1 MEYKVLGLMSG
12 TSLDGLD
19 LAYCHFQKTA
29 GGWQYELLH
38 CDQLDYSAQMQKK
51 LQDAIE
57 LSAPEL
63 LRLDHEYGI
72 WLGRKAK
79 DFIKAHNLQVDFI
92 ASHGHTVHHLPEK
105 GVTFQ
110 IGSGQHLAEASGER
124 VICDF
129 RSSDLVLGGQGAP
142 LVPIG
147 DLHLFSEYNFC
158 LNLGGIANISFQQDG
173 KRIAYDIGLANMPLN
188 YLSRK
193 MDLAYDK
200 GGEIARSGSCIEGV
214 LRALNNLEYYRLAF
228 PKSTGYEWFAR
239 EVVPLLNI
247 EKHSIPDLL
256 NTCVVHICEQIAGQ
270 LRQHQEK
277 NKASL
282 LVTGGGAFNTYL
294 MDTLKEKLGNR
305 VKIEIP
311 DPGLIAFKEALV
323 FAFMG
328 VLRIREETNV
338 LSSVTGASRDHSSGR
353 IFYPL

>member
-1 MEYKVLGLMSG
+1 MDYKVLGLMSG

-19 LAYCHFQKTA
+19 LAYCRFQRTA
-29 GGWQYELLH
+29 GGWQYELSH
-38 CDQLDYSAQMQKK
+38 CEQLDYSMEMQKK

-57 LSAPEL
+57 LPAPEL
-63 LRLDHEYGI
+63 LQLDHEYGT

-110 IGSGQHLAEASGER
+110 MGSGQHLAEASGER

-147 DLHLFSEYNFC
+147 DLHLFSDYDFC
-158 LNLGGIANISFQQDG
+158 LNLGGIANISFQREG

-193 MDLAYDK
+193 MGLPYDK
-200 GGEIARSGSCIEGV
+200 GGEMARSGNCVEGV
-214 LRALNNLEYYRLAF
+214 LDALNKLEYYRLPF
-228 PKSTGYEWFAR
+228 PKSTGYEWFAQD
-239 EVVPLLNI
+239 VVPLLDF
-247 EKHSIPDLL
+247 EKHGIPDLL
-256 NTCVVHICEQIAGQ
+256 NTCVVHICEQIAAQ
-270 LRQHQEK
+270 LRTYQEK
-277 NKASL
+277 SKASL

-294 MDTLKEKLGNR
+294 MDRLKEKLGSR

-338 LSSVTGASRDHSSGR
+338 LSSVTGASRDHSSGQL
-353 IFYPL
+353 FYPL